1 MSVQHSELLLTAGK
15 LLVSFCAPFFPC
27 AALQVVS
34 KKVAAVKYLIEDLLA
49 SFPQLDG
56 GAVDG
61 QADGPQ
67 PMQLDS

>member
-1 MSVQHSELLLTAGK
+1 LLL
-15 LLVSFCAPFFPC
+15 LLPLCV
-27 AALQVVS
+27 QVVS

-56 GAVDG
+56 HGGGGGGDG

>member
-1 MSVQHSELLLTAGK
+1 MRAPHSNLLLGAGAG
-15 LLVSFCAPFFPC
+15 LLLSCWLFDAR

>member
-1 MSVQHSELLLTAGK
+1 MLLLP
-15 LLVSFCAPFFPC
+15 LRVWCV
-27 AALQVVS
+27 QVVS

-56 GAVDG
+56 QSGGGGGGGGDG

>member
-1 MSVQHSELLLTAGK
+1 VWPTLQRDIGSPEWNDNTVAVG
-15 LLVSFCAPFFPC
+15 V
-27 AALQVVS
+27 LQVVS

-56 GAVDG
+56 HAGDGA
-61 QADGPQ
+61 ADGPQ